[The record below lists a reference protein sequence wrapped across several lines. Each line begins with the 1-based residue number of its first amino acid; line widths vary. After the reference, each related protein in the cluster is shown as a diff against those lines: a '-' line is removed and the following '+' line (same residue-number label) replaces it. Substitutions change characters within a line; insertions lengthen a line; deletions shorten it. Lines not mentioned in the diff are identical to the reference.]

1 MATTTEHP
9 QGAPDQ
15 IQTEPLGEH
24 GEPCAGCGAPM
35 AADQRYCLNC
45 GARRGPARLPFD
57 QWMDGAARGAGS
69 APPRGPAA
77 PANRPNDFS
86 PLGAVLGVAV
96 LGALLLIG
104 VLIGRG
110 DGDDSQTP
118 VVAAAPGE
126 EAAAAGGEG
135 QTVSSTDVQTD
146 WPEGQE
152 GWTVELGTLPKEGT
166 TGEDVEATKA
176 DLESKG
182 AKDLGVLLSDDYAS
196 LPPGNYVIYS
206 GVHESEKDAQTA
218 LKDLQS
224 DFPDA
229 RVIEVSQEEP
239 SEGGGGGGLLGGG
252 KGEGTVEASEEDL
265 QELDSVT
272 GEEYQDKLDEI
283 PDEISTPG
291 EPPPVDSEGEPGAGS
306 EAEVI
311 E

>member
-1 MATTTEHP
+1 
-9 QGAPDQ
+9 
-15 IQTEPLGEH
+15 
-24 GEPCAGCGAPM
+24 M

-45 GARRGPARLPFD
+45 GTRRGPARLPFD

-69 APPRGPAA
+69 APPGGPAA
-77 PANRPNDFS
+77 PANRANDFS

-96 LGALLLIG
+96 LGAMLLIG

-110 DGDDSQTP
+110 DGDESQAP

-126 EAAAAGGEG
+126 EVAASGGEG
-135 QTVSSTDVQTD
+135 ETVSSTEVQTD
-146 WPEGQE
+146 WPEGKE

-166 TGEDVEATKA
+166 TGEDVEAVKS

-196 LPPGNYVIYS
+196 LPPGNYVVYS
-206 GVHESEKDAQTA
+206 GVYDSEKDAQAA
-218 LKDLQS
+218 LKDLQG
-224 DFPDA
+224 DFPEA
-229 RVIEVSQEEP
+229 RVIEVSQEEA
-239 SEGGGGGGLLGGG
+239 SDEGGGGGLLGGG
-252 KGEGTVEASEEDL
+252 KSEGPVEASEEDL

-291 EPPPVDSEGEPGAGS
+291 APPPIDEGGEPGAGS
-306 EAEVI
+306 DVEVI